1 MIFNSYLFLLV
12 FLPVVLAG
20 YYLLQRRFESRT
32 PSYVWLIVASLVFYA
47 SLDPRYLVILV
58 VSVGLN
64 FLVVSRLARPSTEGP
79 GRRRLFVLALL
90 ANLLFLGYF
99 KYTGFVVDSI
109 NGLAGTNLTVFRP
122 TYPTGMSFFT
132 FIQIGCLV
140 EAYAGQVER
149 LSFLKYALFG
159 SFFPYVTSG
168 PIVRQAEIFRQ
179 MDLPAGEQT
188 GRTPIAVGLTLF
200 AMGLF
205 KKVVLAD
212 NIAPFVTTLF
222 GAAAAGTA
230 TNPTNAWIGVLAY
243 TLELYFDFSG
253 YSDMAI
259 GLGCMFGIR
268 LPLNFNSPLKATSMV
283 DFWRRWHMTMV
294 RFFTS
299 HVYTPITV
307 GLMRRSIRLGIPRP
321 VRTLAALCIPVFITF
336 VLVGLWHGATWGFVV
351 SGAIHGGALA
361 TNLAWR
367 ELRARISLLP
377 SLPSLLGWALTM
389 LVVVVANVFLR
400 ADSVQ
405 SAFHVLGMM
414 FGLAS
419 AAPATV
425 AQFYGTA
432 SLLGSFTVV
441 PAVIWLLV
449 LAAIA
454 LLFPR
459 NSQQILGRYPVAL
472 PSLASPD
479 PDPGAEPRIDWRPSL
494 RWATAMA
501 ALGGVALTSLGGQS
515 PFLYYQF

>member
-1 MIFNSYLFLLV
+1 MIFNSYLFLLA

-20 YYLLQRRFESRT
+20 YYVLQRRFASRT
-32 PSYVWLIVASLVFYA
+32 PAFAWLIAASLVFYA
-47 SLDPRYLVILV
+47 SLDPHYLVILV
-58 VSVGLN
+58 ASVGLN
-64 FLVVSRLARPSTEGP
+64 FLAVSGLVRTSTEDP
-79 GRRRLFVLALL
+79 RRRHLFVLALL
-90 ANLLFLGYF
+90 GNLLFLGYF
-99 KYTGFVVDSI
+99 KYTGFVVDSV
-109 NGLAGTNLTVFRP
+109 NGLLGAHLDVFRP

-132 FIQIGCLV
+132 FIQIGCLL

-149 LSFLKYALFG
+149 LSFLKYALLG
-159 SFFPYVTSG
+159 SFFPYVTAG
-168 PIVRQAEIFRQ
+168 PIVRQSEIFRQ
-179 MDLPAGEQT
+179 MELPAGEQT
-188 GRTPIAVGLTLF
+188 GRVPITVGLTMF

-205 KKVVLAD
+205 KKAVLAD
-212 NIAPFVTTLF
+212 NIAPFVAALF

-230 TNPTNAWIGVLAY
+230 TSPMNAWIGVLAY

-259 GLGCMFGIR
+259 GLGCMFGLR
-268 LPLNFNSPLKATSMV
+268 LPINFNSPLKATSMV

-307 GLMRRSIRLGIPRP
+307 GLMRRSMGLGLPRP
-321 VRTLAALCIPVFITF
+321 VRTVVVLCVPVFVTF

-351 SGAIHGGALA
+351 SGAIHGAALA
-361 TNLAWR
+361 ANLAWR
-367 ELRARISLLP
+367 EVRARFAALP
-377 SLPSLLGWALTM
+377 GLPAPLGWALTI

-400 ADSVQ
+400 ADSVH
-405 SAFHVLGMM
+405 SAFRVLAMM
-414 FGLAS
+414 VGLAS
-419 AAPATV
+419 AAPATA
-425 AQFYGTA
+425 AQFYGSA

-441 PAVIWLLV
+441 PAVVWLLV

-459 NSQQILGRYPVAL
+459 NSQQLLAGYPVAL
-472 PSLASPD
+472 PSIASPD
-479 PDPGAEPRIDWRPSL
+479 REATPRFGWRPSL

-501 ALGGVALTSLGGQS
+501 TLGGLALTSLGGQS

>member
-1 MIFNSYLFLLV
+1 MTFNSYAFVLA

-20 YYLLQRRFESRT
+20 YYILQGHFASRT
-32 PSYVWLIVASLVFYA
+32 PAFLWLIAASLVFYA
-47 SLDPRYLVILV
+47 SLDPSYLVILV

-64 FLVVSRLARPSTEGP
+64 FLAVAYLTRTSMEDP
-79 GRRRLFVLALL
+79 RRRSVFVLAIV

-99 KYTGFVVDSI
+99 KYTGFVVDTV
-109 NGLAGTNLTVFRP
+109 NGLARTHLDVFRP

-140 EAYAGQVER
+140 EANTGQIQG
-149 LSFLKYALFG
+149 LSLLKYALFG
-159 SFFPYVTSG
+159 TFFPYVTAG

-179 MDLPAGEQT
+179 MELPAGERT

-212 NIAPFVTTLF
+212 NIAPYVTTLF
-222 GAAAAGTA
+222 GAVATGAATG
-230 TNPTNAWIGVLAY
+230 PLNAWIGALAY

-259 GLGCMFGIR
+259 GLGCMFGLR
-268 LPLNFNSPLKATSMV
+268 LPINFNSPLKATSMI

-307 GLMRRSIRLGIPRP
+307 GIMRRTTRLGLPRP
-321 VRTLAALCIPVFITF
+321 LRMLIALTVPVFVTF

-351 SGAIHGGALA
+351 SGAIHGTALA
-361 TNLAWR
+361 INLSWR
-367 ELRARISLLP
+367 ELRARFSALP
-377 SLPSLLGWALTM
+377 GLPGPLGWALTM
-389 LVVVVANVFLR
+389 LVVVLANVFLR
-400 ADSVQ
+400 ADTVQ
-405 SAFHVLGMM
+405 SAVRIIGMM
-414 FGLAS
+414 FGLTS
-419 AAPATV
+419 AAPTTA

-432 SLLGSFTVV
+432 ILLGSFTVV
-441 PAVIWLLV
+441 PAVIWLLL

-454 LLFPR
+454 VLFPR
-459 NSQQILGRYPVAL
+459 NSQQILANYPVAL
-472 PSLASPD
+472 PSLASSEEP
-479 PDPGAEPRIDWRPSL
+479 ERLPRIDWRPSL
-494 RWATAMA
+494 RWAAAMA
-501 ALGGVALTSLGGQS
+501 AIGGVALTSLGGPS

>member
-1 MIFNSYLFLLV
+1 MTFNSYAFLLL

-20 YYLLQRRFESRT
+20 FYLLRRRFESRT
-32 PSYVWLIVASLVFYA
+32 PSFVWLIVASLVFYA
-47 SLDPRYLVILV
+47 SLDPRYLVILAA
-58 VSVGLN
+58 SVGLN
-64 FLVVSRLARPSTEGP
+64 FLAVARLARTSPEDP
-79 GRRRLFVLALL
+79 RRRLLFVLALV

-99 KYTGFVVDSI
+99 KYTGFVVDTVNS
-109 NGLAGTNLTVFRP
+109 LAGTHLDVFRP

-132 FIQIGCLV
+132 FIQIGCLL
-140 EAYAGQVER
+140 EAYAGQVEG
-149 LSFLKYALFG
+149 LSLLKYALFG
-159 SFFPYVTSG
+159 TFFPYVTAG
-168 PIVRQAEIFRQ
+168 PIVRQGEIFRQ
-179 MDLPAGEQT
+179 MDLPADERT
-188 GRTPIAVGLTLF
+188 GRMPVAVGLTLF

-212 NIAPFVTTLF
+212 NIAPFVATLF

-230 TNPTNAWIGVLAY
+230 TGPLNAWIGVLAY

-253 YSDMAI
+253 YSDMAL
-259 GLGCMFGIR
+259 GLGCMFGLR

-299 HVYTPITV
+299 HVYTPIAV
-307 GLMRRSIRLGIPRP
+307 GVMRRTTRLGLPRR
-321 VRTLAALCIPVFITF
+321 VRMLTVLCVPVFVTF

-351 SGAIHGGALA
+351 SGAVHGAALA
-361 TNLAWR
+361 LNLAWR
-367 ELRARISLLP
+367 ELRARAAAVP
-377 SLPSLLGWALTM
+377 SLPSPLGWALTM

-405 SAFHVLGMM
+405 SAVRVLGMM
-414 FGLAS
+414 LGLAS
-419 AAPATV
+419 AAPATA

-432 SLLGSFTVV
+432 SLLGALTVV
-441 PAVIWLLV
+441 PAVIWLVL

-459 NSQQILGRYPVAL
+459 NTQQILGRYPVAL
-472 PSLASPD
+472 PSLASP
-479 PDPGAEPRIDWRPSL
+479 PEPERPPRVDWRPSL